1 MADNSGI
8 NFRFRRNDT
17 VGTADAE
24 SDDRYLS
31 DCYVETGD
39 LDALQDMNNPK
50 RIIVG
55 RTGAGKS
62 ALIRK
67 LREVQEN
74 VIELPPQNLSL
85 AYIANSD
92 ILNFFEAAGVNLDLF
107 YQLLWKHVLAV
118 ELLKNKYKIRNEEQK
133 KGFLANLFTSIKRDQ
148 SKEQAIAYLK
158 EWGEKFWDE
167 TEYRVKELTTKVE
180 SDLKAS
186 LGTDMYGVKF
196 DLAGGRKLTEEQRQ
210 EVIQRGRKVVNQ
222 IQIKAL
228 SDVIRVL
235 SEDVFNDPQQRYFI
249 TIDGLDEHWVE
260 DSLRYK
266 LIRALIET
274 VRAFQKIKYV
284 KIVIS
289 LRVDLLGR
297 VITATRDSGFQEEKY
312 ESLYL
317 KLRWSKSQIEE
328 MLDRRIGKL
337 VSERYTSRPVK
348 LRELFPKSVG
358 KSSFIDYL
366 VERTF
371 FRPRDAILFVNA
383 CLEQA
388 EDRNCVTAKFV
399 SDAESGY
406 SSKRLTSLQEE
417 WGATFPNLTR
427 YTRVLQRRTVSFKL
441 NVISKEVI
449 EDLIY
454 NEFSNDLES
463 SDPIVAA
470 AIDLIMNGKGTP
482 HSVTQSLFQIFY
494 TVGLVGIKPDSTS
507 GTFWSYHTSEAPSS
521 GAVKPSSTAHIHPT
535 FWRTLGAKVT
545 EF

>member
-1 MADNSGI
+1 MENTGI

-31 DCYVETGD
+31 DCFVQTGD
-39 LDALQDMNNPK
+39 LDALQDISNPK

-55 RTGAGKS
+55 RTGSGKS

-67 LREVQEN
+67 LREVEEN

-92 ILNFFEAAGVNLDLF
+92 ILNFFESAGVNLDLF

-133 KGFLANLFTSIKRDQ
+133 KSFLSNLFSSIKRDQ
-148 SKEQAIAYLK
+148 SKEQAINYLR

-186 LGTDMYGVKF
+186 LGSDMSGIKL
-196 DLAGGRKLTEEQRQ
+196 DLAGGRRLTEEQKL

-228 SDVIRVL
+228 ADVIRVL

-274 VRAFQKIKYV
+274 VRSFQKIKYV
-284 KIVIS
+284 KVVIS

-317 KLRWSKSQIEE
+317 KLRWSKLQIEDL
-328 MLDRRIGKL
+328 LDRRIGKL
-337 VSERYTSRPVK
+337 VSERYTTRPVK
-348 LRELFPKSVG
+348 LKELFPKQIGRVT
-358 KSSFIDYL
+358 FLDYL

-383 CLEQA
+383 CLEHA
-388 EDRNCVTAKFV
+388 EDRNAVTGKSV
-399 SDAESGY
+399 SDAEGEY

-417 WGATFPNLTR
+417 WGATYPNLTR
-427 YTRVLQRRTVSFKL
+427 YTRILLRRQVTFKFSS
-441 NVISKEVI
+441 ISKESF
-449 EDLIY
+449 EDLIF
-454 NEFSNDLES
+454 NEFQNELES
-463 SDPIVAA
+463 DDLVVAA
-470 AIDLIMNGKGTP
+470 AVDFLMNNRGTV
-482 HSVTQSLFQIFY
+482 HSLTQVLFNIFY
-494 TVGLVGIKPDSTS
+494 IVGLVGIKPDATS
-507 GTFWSYHTSEAPSS
+507 GTFWSFHNNEGPSS
-521 GAVKPSSTAHIHPT
+521 GAIKPSSVAHIHPT
-535 FWRTLGAKVT
+535 FWRTLGARMLND
-545 EF
+545 